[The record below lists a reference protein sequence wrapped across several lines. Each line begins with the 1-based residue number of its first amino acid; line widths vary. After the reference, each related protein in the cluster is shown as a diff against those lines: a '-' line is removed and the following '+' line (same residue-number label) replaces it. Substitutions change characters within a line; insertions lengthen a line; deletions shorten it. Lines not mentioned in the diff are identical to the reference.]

1 MPKGLSSK
9 VKSNKCFIPVSKIDS
24 DFKSLLRP
32 AGSKEI
38 IAVKLKRKVEYREHV
53 VFEPDRPRVIESS
66 LSYLKANNYINRD
79 KEFDLE
85 NLLLG
90 YSSLQNGETEDNNI
104 YNYIMKNATQ
114 PLNIITKNSVRD
126 RRFFVG
132 TMKYFRHILMG
143 HEALCKIFDGSRNIF
158 LCSIFI
164 IIFF

>member
-1 MPKGLSSK
+1 MPKGLSSN
-9 VKSNKCFIPVSKIDS
+9 VKGNICYIPVSKIDS
-24 DFKSLLRP
+24 NFNSLPRP

-38 IAVKLKRKVEYREHV
+38 IAVELKRKVEYREHV

-104 YNYIMKNATQ
+104 YNYIMKNATE
-114 PLNIITKNSVRD
+114 PLNIITNNSVRD
-126 RRFFVG
+126 R
-132 TMKYFRHILMG
+132 
-143 HEALCKIFDGSRNIF
+143 ALNM
-158 LCSIFI
+158 
-164 IIFF
+164 